1 MHKEDNKLLASIIDF
16 WLEMFMLD
24 WEKYT
29 NEFTLFGLKL
39 IMPLMPI

>member
-1 MHKEDNKLLASIIDF
+1 MHKEDNKHLATIIDF

-29 NEFTLFGLKL
+29 NEFTHFGLKL